1 MDMTVSFSI
10 LAACGALAAILAAL
24 AVYALKREPAHLK
37 ERAKNGEILLL
48 TFEQVMALYD
58 SAPEKWELEVDGP
71 IYYPQGKE
79 QEGLLVFLLP
89 RERKRYRAWFDW
101 RLSHGEEERQ
111 SRMTAQAL
119 LSMQEDLAR
128 HLRALQETNE
138 KALEAVSYTHL
149 DVYKRQVWHPLSD
162 RGGRGRKRRQ
172 HPDL

>member
-1 MDMTVSFSI
+1 MF
-10 LAACGALAAILAAL
+10 
-24 AVYALKREPAHLK
+24 ALKREPAHLK

-101 RLSHGEEERQ
+101 RLSHGEEERR
-111 SRMTAQAL
+111 SPDDGPGPAVPCRRIWPGTCGSCRRPTRRPWRNPHRAIEPGPEGKPAGGDGNL
-119 LSMQEDLAR
+119 L
-128 HLRALQETNE
+128 
-138 KALEAVSYTHL
+138 
-149 DVYKRQVWHPLSD
+149 
-162 RGGRGRKRRQ
+162 RRF
-172 HPDL
+172 DKM

>member
-101 RLSHGEEERQ
+101 RLSHGEERQ

-138 KALEAVSYTHL
+138 KALEESARAIERVRREN
-149 DVYKRQVWHPLSD
+149 RQ
-162 RGGRGRKRRQ
+162 KEA
-172 HPDL
+172 

>member
-48 TFEQVMALYD
+48 AFGQVMALDD
-58 SAPEKWELEVDGP
+58 SAPGKWELEVDGP

-101 RLSHGEEERQ
+101 RLSHGEDAGRFQ
-111 SRMTAQAL
+111 MTAKAL
-119 LSMQEDLAR
+119 LSMQGDLEG
-128 HLRALQETNE
+128 HLQKLEAANQKALQESV
-138 KALEAVSYTHL
+138 EAVQRIL
-149 DVYKRQVWHPLSD
+149 EKQQQE
-162 RGGRGRKRRQ
+162 GGRGNRRI
-172 HPDL
+172 

>member
-71 IYYPQGKE
+71 IYYPPG
-79 QEGLLVFLLP
+79 EGAGGASGVPAAPGAEALPGLV
-89 RERKRYRAWFDW
+89 
-101 RLSHGEEERQ
+101 
-111 SRMTAQAL
+111 
-119 LSMQEDLAR
+119 
-128 HLRALQETNE
+128 
-138 KALEAVSYTHL
+138 
-149 DVYKRQVWHPLSD
+149 
-162 RGGRGRKRRQ
+162 
-172 HPDL
+172 